1 MLLQSSNIIDPDI
14 SMPADEKGHLYIV
27 HVHSVL
33 HFVDKE
39 FIRIH
44 GQFAYMSGLLQK
56 LPCSVLRFPLPVFG
70 AYFKYYLKE
79 ENVLKVFYY
88 LGFLESYSVELVIGV
103 RSASLSTDF

>member
-1 MLLQSSNIIDPDI
+1 
-14 SMPADEKGHLYIV
+14 MPADEKGHLYIV

-79 ENVLKVFYY
+79 ENVLSLLLPWVFRVV
-88 LGFLESYSVELVIGV
+88 LGGTRYRSTECEFEYRFLK
-103 RSASLSTDF
+103 